1 MTLIADAE
9 KEVRVYNTIDKITPA
24 TKPVDVWKVENET
37 AMHVRNW
44 LECCKSRRE
53 PNSPIEL
60 GHKVITSAHLAN
72 LSYRTGRKVYWD
84 AEREQV
90 IGV

>member
-1 MTLIADAE
+1 
-9 KEVRVYNTIDKITPA
+9 
-24 TKPVDVWKVENET
+24 VDVWKVENET